1 MRTKWRGLLLPVL
14 RAALSWQKGK
24 EPPGLSVTVLLH
36 KERPYIADYL
46 DLLNIYAIGHDSKIS
61 DLNVCFMDTVL
72 STSLRVRA
80 RVIVLLFHVTSSP
93 YRYQ

>member
-1 MRTKWRGLLLPVL
+1 
-14 RAALSWQKGK
+14 LSSQKGK

-36 KERPYIADYL
+36 KERSYIADYL
-46 DLLNIYAIGHDSKIS
+46 DLLDIYAIGHDSKIS

-80 RVIVLLFHVTSSP
+80 RVSYSTAVSRDIISLSLSVS
-93 YRYQ
+93 